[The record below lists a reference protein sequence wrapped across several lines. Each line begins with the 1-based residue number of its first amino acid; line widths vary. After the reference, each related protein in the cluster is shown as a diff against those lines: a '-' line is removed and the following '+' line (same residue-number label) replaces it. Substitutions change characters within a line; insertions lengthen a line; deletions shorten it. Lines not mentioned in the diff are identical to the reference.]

1 MLKIDKV
8 TKAFGGITALSDVS
22 FDIAENEFIGLIGPN
37 GSGKTTLFNVL
48 SGSIKPT
55 KGSIK
60 LKNMELIGLPS
71 NKICHLGIART
82 FQIPKPIKSIS
93 VLENVMIGA
102 VYGSQNGKKNEH
114 KIKEECQKL
123 IEFIGLDIDYNS
135 TPDKLT
141 AGDLRRLE
149 LARALATKPDLL
161 LADEILS
168 GLNKD
173 ELDSAAKVLQNIRD
187 KMGIT
192 IIWVE
197 HIMGQLMNL
206 VDRAIVLN
214 YGSLIADDTPE
225 NVSNDPMVIEAYLG

>member
-1 MLKIDKV
+1 M
-8 TKAFGGITALSDVS
+8 
-22 FDIAENEFIGLIGPN
+22 
-37 GSGKTTLFNVL
+37 
-48 SGSIKPT
+48 
-55 KGSIK
+55 
-60 LKNMELIGLPS
+60 
-71 NKICHLGIART
+71 
-82 FQIPKPIKSIS
+82 
-93 VLENVMIGA
+93 
-102 VYGSQNGKKNEH
+102 
-114 KIKEECQKL
+114 
-123 IEFIGLDIDYNS
+123 
-135 TPDKLT
+135 
-141 AGDLRRLE
+141 RRLE

>member
-8 TKAFGGITALSDVS
+8 TKTFGGITALSDVS